1 MILKK
6 ADLKSASKKELLAC
20 VEEVKNE
27 ISGKTTEFKKYFG
40 TDYDYNALTYELSCR
55 GCVNGWYDPD
65 VINGPSEVSEIV
77 VDISD
82 EIVRSTY
89 ALTRNTQK
97 KYAKFLKD
105 KKLSSAYTTAALTYF
120 MDAMEAGKVK
130 VKIEL

>member
-6 ADLKSASKKELLAC
+6 ENIKSASKKELLAC

-27 ISGKTTEFKKYFG
+27 ISGKTTEFKKYCG

-105 KKLSSAYTTAALTYF
+105 KK
-120 MDAMEAGKVK
+120 
-130 VKIEL
+130 